1 MANGIGMSTLNEVN
15 AGWKWRQSFLERHG
29 EDWRRDLEESQG
41 GSEKA
46 LTMESA
52 VESMALI
59 AVGHFITRGSTF
71 NSRVFRAGIVFAERT
86 KTVLAATEKVNTA
99 QDS

>member
-15 AGWKWRQSFLERHG
+15 AGWKWPGSGGRAFWSGTARTG
-29 EDWRRDLEESQG
+29 EESPG
-41 GSEKA
+41 HSEQA
-46 LTMESA
+46 LTMENA
-52 VESMALI
+52 VECMALM
-59 AVGHFITRGSTF
+59 AVGHFITRGVIL

-86 KTVLAATEKVNTA
+86 KTVFAATEKVSTA